1 MRSIDLAMTTAAVLA
16 FGGATLHAQ
25 TWHKP
30 PDNQRGPSKWG
41 VAAIRTLINM
51 EEGYKKIFAVLDR
64 LMHRHGKY

>member
-25 TWHKP
+25 TWQMP

-41 VAAIRTLINM
+41 AAAIKTPTKM
-51 EEGYKKIFAVLDR
+51 EEVQDKFFAVIDR
-64 LMHRHGKY
+64 RMYRHGKY